1 VGRKA
6 LFAKQSFWEALL
18 ELAGGRMSYSDY
30 SHADRA
36 DVFALRLE
44 SNDWERL
51 QKVLPMLKPRS
62 AAQRVEWLRP
72 EKVEWLVR
80 R

>member
-1 VGRKA
+1 
-6 LFAKQSFWEALL
+6 
-18 ELAGGRMSYSDY
+18 
-30 SHADRA
+30 
-36 DVFALRLE
+36 
-44 SNDWERL
+44 
-51 QKVLPMLKPRS
+51 LKPRS